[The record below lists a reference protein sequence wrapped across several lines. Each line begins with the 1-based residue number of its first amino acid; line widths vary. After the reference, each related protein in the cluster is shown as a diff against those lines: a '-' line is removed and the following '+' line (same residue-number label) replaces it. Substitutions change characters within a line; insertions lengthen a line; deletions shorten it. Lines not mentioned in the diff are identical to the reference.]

1 MPALLITYDT
11 KNPWLD
17 YGGLIRAIKKFEW
30 IKLTD
35 YSYAI
40 STSKMPQEVF
50 ELLRQNLDDSANL
63 YVLSLKKPFTGFGP
77 PKVND
82 WLVKHMRE

>member
-1 MPALLITYDT
+1 MAALLITYDT
-11 KNPWLD
+11 RNQWLD
-17 YGGLIRAIKKFEW
+17 YGGLIRAIKKYEW

-40 STSKMPQEVF
+40 STTSTPQAVF
-50 ELLRQNLDDSANL
+50 EILRKNLDDSANL
-63 YVLSLKKPFTGFGP
+63 YVLTLRKPFTGFGP

-82 WLVKHMRE
+82 WLVKHMQE